1 MPPPRYTELSG
12 WLAWQET
19 LHPKRIDLG
28 LERVRR
34 VWQALAPEG
43 LPIPVITVAGTNG
56 KGSSVAMLEASLG
69 RTGYHVGA
77 YSSPH
82 VLRYNE
88 RVRLGGREVDDA
100 RLCAAFARV
109 DEARGEVSL
118 SYFEFGTLAA
128 LDIFQRSAV
137 DVAVL
142 EVGMGGRLDAVNLVD
157 ADLALVS
164 SIAMDHTAWLGND
177 REAIGREKAGIFRPG
192 RPVVCGD
199 PSPPRSLLLHASQ
212 LSAPVYRLGEA
223 YDYTAHGERWR
234 WTGPTGRTLDLP
246 RPTMPGRIQLRNAA
260 GVVMA
265 LELLRPRLRVAAADI
280 ALGLQVARLA
290 GRFQV
295 IPGPV
300 EQVLD
305 VAHNPEAA
313 AVLAQSLADQPC
325 TGRTHLVVGMLA
337 DKDVLDTLKGLLTL
351 GDRWHVAPLRSDRS
365 ASARVLADA
374 LAGLAP
380 NLSLSSYES
389 VARARAGALGQ
400 ATPGDRVVVFGSF
413 HTVAEA
419 LGESL

>member
-1 MPPPRYTELSG
+1 MPPPRHTELSG
-12 WLAWQET
+12 WLGWQET

-43 LPIPVITVAGTNG
+43 LPITVITVAGTNG

-199 PSPPRSLLLHASQ
+199 PSPPQSLLQHASQ

-223 YDYTAHGERWR
+223 YGYTAHGERWR

-265 LELLRPRLRVAAADI
+265 LELLRPRLRVGAADI
-280 ALGLQVARLA
+280 ALGLQGAQLA

-295 IPGPV
+295 IPGAV

-313 AVLAQSLADQPC
+313 AVLAQGLADQPC

-380 NLSLSSYES
+380 NLSVARYES
-389 VARARAGALGQ
+389 VAQARAGALGQ

-413 HTVAEA
+413 YTVAEA